1 MEKKDTQ
8 SSEGTRLTVA
18 EVLAHYG
25 MTEAVPRS
33 GFIPSPF
40 RNERTASFHILP
52 HGYAW
57 TDFGDGTRGGVV
69 ELVMRLESCERKAAI
84 ERLREIRAGKA
95 ASQHIQRPFGQSRP
109 TRQASFKIISV
120 NQLQDETLLA
130 YARSR
135 GISEATIKKFC
146 SEVVVRTGG
155 KVKTYIGFLNNA
167 DGFVLRSPE
176 KGKSGKRCTNSAPTY
191 LNANGVNCTQPSS
204 DSVAVF
210 EGFFDFLS
218 YMELTSAQTLCPNQ
232 DICVLN
238 SVVNAQA
245 AEDFIRSHKTVH
257 LYLDNDDA
265 GRRTSQEIADYVLA
279 ANLEAIIT
287 DHCEEYKEYKDFND
301 LNEWLQDSIQRKI
314 ATEN

>member
-1 MEKKDTQ
+1 M
-8 SSEGTRLTVA
+8 RLTVA

-25 MTEAVPRS
+25 MTDAVPRS

-40 RNERTASFHILP
+40 RCERTASFHILP

-57 TDFGDGTRGGVV
+57 MDFGDGSRGGVV
-69 ELVMRLESCERKAAI
+69 ELVMRLEICEREAAI
-84 ERLREIRAGKA
+84 EKLREIRADISV
-95 ASQHIQRPFGQSRP
+95 SQHIQRPFGQSRP

-218 YMELTSAQTLCPNQ
+218 FMELTSDRLPRPNQ

-238 SVVNAQA
+238 SVVNAQVA
-245 AEDFIRSHKTVH
+245 AEFIRSHQTVH
-257 LYLDNDDA
+257 LYLDNDEA
-265 GRRTSQEIADYVLA
+265 GIRTSHEITDSILAVNPEAD
-279 ANLEAIIT
+279 IT
-287 DHCEEYKEYKDFND
+287 DHSEEYKGFND
-301 LNEWLQDSIQRKI
+301 LNEWLQGSIQRESASK
-314 ATEN
+314 N

>member
-8 SSEGTRLTVA
+8 PGEGTRLTVA

-33 GFIPSPF
+33 GFVPSPF
-40 RNERTASFHILP
+40 RSERTSSFHILP

-57 TDFGDGTRGGVV
+57 TDFGDGSRGGVV
-69 ELVMRLESCERKAAI
+69 ELVMRLESCERDAAI
-84 ERLREIRAGKA
+84 EKLREIRAGES
-95 ASQHIQRPFGQSRP
+95 ASQHIKRPSGQSRP
-109 TRQASFKIISV
+109 TSQASFKIISV

-218 YMELTSAQTLCPNQ
+218 YMELTSAQTLCPKQ
-232 DICVLN
+232 DICILN

-245 AEDFIRSHKTVH
+245 AEDFIRSHKAVH
-257 LYLDNDDA
+257 LYLDNDEA
-265 GRRTSQEIADYVLA
+265 GRKTSAAIKKYVLA
-279 ANLEAIIT
+279 ANLEAVIT
-287 DHCEEYKEYKDFND
+287 DHCEEYKDFND
-301 LNEWLQDSIQRKI
+301 LNEWLQDSFQGEI

>member
-8 SSEGTRLTVA
+8 SSERTRLTVA

-25 MTEAVPRS
+25 MTEAVPRY

-40 RNERTASFHILP
+40 RSERTASFHILS

-57 TDFGDGTRGGVV
+57 TDFGDGSRGGVV
-69 ELVMRLESCERKAAI
+69 ELVMRLESCEHDAAI
-84 ERLREIRAGKA
+84 EKLREIRADEA
-95 ASQHIQRPFGQSRP
+95 AIQHIIRPYGQSKP
-109 TRQASFKIISV
+109 SRQSSFKVISV
-120 NQLQDETLLA
+120 SQLQDETLLA

-135 GISEATIKKFC
+135 GISNATIQRYC
-146 SEVVVRTGG
+146 SEVSVRTGG

-167 DGFVLRSPE
+167 EGFVLRSPE
-176 KGKSGKRCTNSAPTY
+176 KGKSGKRCTSSAPTY
-191 LNANGVNCTQPSS
+191 LNADGNNCIVPSS

-218 YMELTSAQTLCPNQ
+218 YMELTSDRVLQPKQ

-238 SVVNAQA
+238 SVVNAQVA
-245 AEDFIRSHKTVH
+245 AEFIRRHQTVH
-257 LYLDNDDA
+257 LYLDNDEA
-265 GRRTSQEIADYVLA
+265 GRKTSTAIKEYVIEANQEAT
-279 ANLEAIIT
+279 IT
-287 DHCEEYKEYKDFND
+287 DHSEEYKAFND
-301 LNEWLQDSIQRKI
+301 LNEWLQGSIQRKI

>member
-8 SSEGTRLTVA
+8 SGEGTRLTVA

-40 RNERTASFHILP
+40 RSERTASFHILP

-57 TDFGDGTRGGVV
+57 TDFGDGSRGGVV

-84 ERLREIRAGKA
+84 EKLREIRAGEA
-95 ASQHIQRPFGQSRP
+95 ASPHFQRPFGQSRP
-109 TRQASFKIISV
+109 TRQALFKVISV
-120 NQLQDETLLA
+120 SQLQDETLLA

-135 GISEATIKKFC
+135 GIGDATIQRYC
-146 SEVVVRTGG
+146 SEVSVRIGG
-155 KVKTYIGFLNNA
+155 KVKTYIGFRNNTE
-167 DGFVLRSPE
+167 GFVLRSPE
-176 KGKSGKRCTNSAPTY
+176 KGRCGKRCTSSAPTF
-191 LNANGVNCTQPSS
+191 LNADGDNCIQPSS

-218 YMELTSAQTLCPNQ
+218 FMELTSDRFLRPKQ

-238 SVVNAQA
+238 SVVNAQTA
-245 AEDFIRSHKTVH
+245 ADFIRNHKTVH
-257 LYLDNDDA
+257 LYLDNDEA
-265 GRRTSQEIADYVLA
+265 GRKASAAIKEHILA
-279 ANLEAIIT
+279 ANPEAIIT
-287 DHCEEYKEYKDFND
+287 DHCEEYKDFND
-301 LNEWLQDSIQRKI
+301 LNEWLQNSVQRKI

>member
-8 SSEGTRLTVA
+8 SSEGMRLTVA

-40 RNERTASFHILP
+40 RSERTSSFHILP

-57 TDFGDGTRGGVV
+57 TDFGDGSRGGVV
-69 ELVMRLESCERKAAI
+69 ELVMRLESCEREAAI
-84 ERLREIRAGKA
+84 EKLREIRADKSV
-95 ASQHIQRPFGQSRP
+95 SQHIQRPFGQSKP
-109 TRQASFKIISV
+109 ARQASFKVISIS
-120 NQLQDETLLA
+120 QLQDEDLLS
-130 YARSR
+130 YTHSR
-135 GISEATIKKFC
+135 GISEATIRRFC
-146 SEVVVRTGG
+146 SEVAIRTGG
-155 KVKTYIGFLNNA
+155 KVKTYIGFLNN
-167 DGFVLRSPE
+167 DEGFVLRSPE

-191 LNANGVNCTQPSS
+191 LNVDGVNCAEPSS

-218 YMELTSAQTLCPNQ
+218 YMELTSDRLSHPKQ

-238 SVVNAQA
+238 SVVNAQTA
-245 AEDFIRSHKTVH
+245 ADFIRSHQTIH
-257 LYLDNDDA
+257 LYLDNDEA
-265 GRRTSQEIADYVLA
+265 GRKTSAAIKEYVIEANQEAT
-279 ANLEAIIT
+279 IT
-287 DHCEEYKEYKDFND
+287 DHSEEYRGFND
-301 LNEWLQDSIQRKI
+301 LNEWLQGSIQRKI